1 MCRNLG
7 ANTGYDLLSKERKAN
22 VYTSISSSRAGLK
35 KSKSFL
41 SCCFCITTSSFNPSL
56 QECVSHLCRE
66 FPGIQNFQNISR
78 LRMVRNQLITSLPS
92 NHTHLEREGK
102 TLNGYWVENRA
113 CKIQKELK
121 THLISRAQTA
131 IISTQTCIEERDTK
145 VSHLQTGEDWKS
157 RKIFFLQRGITEKT
171 TQHRNILYLST
182 FFLNIYAKQEIARM
196 ISKLSFFQG

>member
-1 MCRNLG
+1 MCRNLW

-22 VYTSISSSRAGLK
+22 VYMSISSSRAGLK

-66 FPGIQNFQNISR
+66 FPRIQNFQNISR

-157 RKIFFLQRGITEKT
+157 RKIFFFTKGN
-171 TQHRNILYLST
+171 HRKDNSAQKHPLFINT
-182 FFLNIYAKQEIARM
+182 FSEHLCQARD
-196 ISKLSFFQG
+196 SQNDF